1 MSIRSTRLLLLML
14 LHVTYWFIADG
25 DIWNRNR
32 FPSDCHYSNP
42 HCPLMPRC
50 VFRRRYSSKCQDTN
64 KSHPGSVIRNQDKWW
79 NWQRPNVGTRVTTDC
94 YIYTRSGWG
103 TAIKSDP
110 KIIIIP
116 SINAREATDHPIQAQ
131 DLSIQ
136 IGAQNHHRP
145 HPLPLQLNRMSNSEW
160 PHCMH
165 SCCSEWL
172 AGQMDHGI
180 RCDGWGTRRD

>member
-1 MSIRSTRLLLLML
+1 MATFEIGTVSPRTATTR
-14 LHVTYWFIADG
+14 T
-25 DIWNRNR
+25 
-32 FPSDCHYSNP
+32 

-50 VFRRRYSSKCQDTN
+50 VFRQRYSSKFQDTN

-116 SINAREATDHPIQAQ
+116 SINAREETDHPIQAQ

-136 IGAQNHHRP
+136 IGAHNHHRP
-145 HPLPLQLNRMSNSEW
+145 HSLCNWIEWASDLTACTLAVLNGWLGRWITAYDWMEW
-160 PHCMH
+160 MGD
-165 SCCSEWL
+165 EKRL
-172 AGQMDHGI
+172 G
-180 RCDGWGTRRD
+180 